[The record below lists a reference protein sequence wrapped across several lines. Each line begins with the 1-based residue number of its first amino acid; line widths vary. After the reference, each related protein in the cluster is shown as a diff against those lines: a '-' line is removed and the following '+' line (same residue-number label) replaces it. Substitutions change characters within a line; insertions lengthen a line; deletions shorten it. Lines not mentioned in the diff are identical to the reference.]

1 MRPGVFP
8 VTSRVRD
15 RRHAGR
21 SRTIFSTVFGLAVI
35 LLVAGCSAAG
45 TGASASAGG
54 LTTLTVAAVPGIDD
68 APLYIAADDGQFAAA
83 GLKVRIRD
91 YGSASSEIAALKA
104 GRADVAA
111 GDYADFLYAQ
121 YHQGGL
127 LVVAEGYDAV
137 SGVMG
142 VLVLPGSRI
151 TTPKQLAGKAIG
163 TPEPQEIPYSATIPY
178 SSETL
183 ATQSVLQDDGVDPAS
198 VRWKPMPTPDL
209 IGALSSHK
217 VAAILVAEP
226 YIFRAE
232 SQIGASELVDSVSGT
247 TANLPLSG
255 YFTSTSFARAHAGAL
270 DSFRAILQKV
280 QPVANKGAAVRTTI
294 KRTVGLNAQ
303 TAALVTIGEY
313 QTSADVSG
321 LQRVADLLVDFGV
334 IATPLHIQNMIFR

>member
-1 MRPGVFP
+1 MRPTVLP
-8 VTSRVRD
+8 VATLVRD
-15 RRHAGR
+15 RPRAGR

-45 TGASASAGG
+45 TGASASAEG

-68 APLYIAADDGQFAAA
+68 APLYIAAGDGQFAAE
-83 GLKVRIRD
+83 GLRVRIRD
-91 YGSASSEIAALKA
+91 YGSASSEIMALKT

-121 YHQGGL
+121 YHQRGML
-127 LVVAEGYDAV
+127 IVAESYDAA
-137 SGVMG
+137 SDVMG
-142 VLVLPGSRI
+142 VLVLPGSGI
-151 TTPKQLAGKAIG
+151 TTPKRLVGKIIG

-178 SSETL
+178 SLETL

-209 IGALSSHK
+209 IRALSSHQ

-232 SQIGASELVDSVSGT
+232 SEIGASELVDSVSGT

-255 YFTSTSFARAHAGAL
+255 YFASTSFARGHANAL
-270 DSFRAILQKV
+270 DAFRAALQKV
-280 QPVANKGAAVRTTI
+280 QPVANKGAAVRAAIT
-294 KRTVGLNAQ
+294 RSVGMNAQ

-313 QTSADVSG
+313 QTSPDVSG

>member
-1 MRPGVFP
+1 MRLGVLP
-8 VTSRVRD
+8 VASPVRD
-15 RRHAGR
+15 RLRASR
-21 SRTIFSTVFGLAVI
+21 SRTIFSTMFGLAVV
-35 LLVAGCSAAG
+35 LLAAGCSAAG
-45 TGASASAGG
+45 TGASGSAGG

-68 APLYIAADDGQFAAA
+68 APLYIASDDGQFAAE

-91 YGSASSEIAALKA
+91 YGSASSEIMALRT

-111 GDYADFLYAQ
+111 GDYADFFYAQ
-121 YHQGGL
+121 YHQRGI

-142 VLVLPGSRI
+142 ALVLPDSGI
-151 TTPKQLAGKAIG
+151 TTPKQLAGKTIG

-178 SSETL
+178 SLETL

-198 VRWKPMPTPDL
+198 VRWRPMPTPDL
-209 IGALSSHK
+209 IRALSSHK

-232 SQIGASELVDSVSGT
+232 SEIGASELVDSVSGT

-255 YFTSTSFARAHAGAL
+255 YFTSTSFARAHASAL
-270 DSFRAILQKV
+270 DAFRATLQRV
-280 QPVANKGAAVRTTI
+280 QPVANKGAAVRTVIT
-294 KRTVGLNAQ
+294 RSVGVNAQ
-303 TAALVTIGEY
+303 TAALVTIGDY
-313 QTSADVSG
+313 QTSPDVSG